1 MPHIHTEAV
10 LKDIEHW
17 QDEKEANFKAQRAIR
32 EKLVALDAKKY
43 TEENATRLEA
53 EKAAAAARTARK

>member
-1 MPHIHTEAV
+1 VPHIHTEAV

-32 EKLVALDAKKY
+32 EKLAALDAKKY
-43 TEENATRLEA
+43 A
-53 EKAAAAARTARK
+53 

>member
-32 EKLVALDAKKY
+32 EKLAALDAKKY
-43 TEENATRLEA
+43 AEENATRLEA

>member
-32 EKLVALDAKKY
+32 EKLAALDAKKY
-43 TEENATRLEA
+43 AEENTMRLEA